1 MADPRAH
8 AHPEPHE
15 PIDDGFENDPL
26 TELTRIVSDRGAPP
40 PAWTPPRPGGPYGR
54 ATPQAVTAT
63 RQPASARLPAM
74 QPYVPPVE
82 PPPPPPVM
90 AEPEPAPYVE
100 PAPIPVP
107 EAAEPAR
114 PAPRPP
120 VRPLFPTAAQAAL
133 DARAR
138 GATRA
143 TAQDSYAFFSEQRSR
158 GVAGRGL
165 TDPEGF
171 RDTAP
176 AAPAGGEDPLAELAR
191 LASDP
196 ALFERT
202 FRRPAQSVAPAPAQ
216 PAYDPVAEEEAG
228 LFDEPVAPRGAHRGA
243 VAPGYLD
250 DDAEDLARNQAPS
263 ATSTVDAYVPGDLES
278 HAVPEVEEPVQAAA
292 DPRRARDPYGDVDWA
307 AAVAA
312 ETAPPADEVRAA
324 DPYYD
329 DAPVW
334 RDPSGVPA
342 VDMADVDAEPAPSGA
357 GSAEEEVPARRSLFS
372 GMRGIGLVVGVLVVA
387 LAALL
392 GSRLFHGVTSD
403 GPPKVFEADESPM
416 KGPPPAV
423 AAEEDDRPGKAI
435 YDRVEGADASTAKL
449 VERPAAPVDVLPGVG
464 TATGSGL
471 PVGETGTVM
480 EPRRVR
486 TVVVRPDGTIVPGQ
500 TSESTAVPD
509 TAADTLPEP
518 LPQTDR
524 NAMADLAVAGAD
536 AAPAESAV
544 TETSDT
550 PAEMPADSAATP
562 EPIGQP
568 QGPLRLPERRPTP
581 PTRTPAAAPQA
592 TAPAPVA
599 PAATSN
605 GPMSLIP
612 GTQTRPTQAPAE
624 TVAVPA
630 GSYVVQVTSQR
641 SREAALAAYQQLQR
655 KYPSVLGGRSPSIQ
669 TANLG
674 AKGTYYRV
682 RIPGG
687 SQAQAAQ
694 LCSRLKAAGGD
705 CVVTRN

>member
-15 PIDDGFENDPL
+15 PIDDGFEDDPL
-26 TELTRIVSDRGAPP
+26 TELTRIVSDRAAPP

-82 PPPPPPVM
+82 PPPPPPPVM
-90 AEPEPAPYVE
+90 AEPEPVPVVE

-107 EAAEPAR
+107 QAAEPLR

-143 TAQDSYAFFSEQRSR
+143 TAQDSYAFFAEQRSR
-158 GVAGRGL
+158 GAAARGL

-171 RDTAP
+171 RDAAP

-202 FRRPAQSVAPAPAQ
+202 FRRPAQPAPQAQ

-228 LFDEPVAPRGAHRGA
+228 LFDEPAASRGAPRGAAAR
-243 VAPGYLD
+243 GYLD

-278 HAVPEVEEPVQAAA
+278 HAVPEVEETHPAAA
-292 DPRRARDPYGDVDWA
+292 DPRRGRDPYGDVGWA
-307 AAVAA
+307 ATAAA
-312 ETAPPADEVRAA
+312 EAAPAADAGREA

-342 VDMADVDAEPAPSGA
+342 VDMSGVDNLSTPSADARGD
-357 GSAEEEVPARRSLFS
+357 EEVPERRSLFS
-372 GMRGIGLVVGVLVVA
+372 GARAIALVVGVLVVA
-387 LAALL
+387 LAVLL
-392 GSRLFHGVTSD
+392 GTRLFHGVTTD
-403 GPPKVFEADESPM
+403 GPPQVFEADESPM
-416 KGPPPAV
+416 KGPPPLA

-435 YDRVEGADASTAKL
+435 YDRVEGGDAASAKL

-464 TATGSGL
+464 TSSGNGL
-471 PVGETGTVM
+471 PVGENGTVM

-500 TSESTAVPD
+500 TSESTAVPE

-524 NAMADLAVAGAD
+524 SAMADLAVAGAAEPAAVASAETA
-536 AAPAESAV
+536 AAPVEEPAASAV
-544 TETSDT
+544 T
-550 PAEMPADSAATP
+550 AEPV
-562 EPIGQP
+562 GQP
-568 QGPLRLPERRPTP
+568 QGALRLPERRPATP
-581 PTRTPAAAPQA
+581 PTRTAAAAPQA
-592 TAPAPVA
+592 VAPAPAA
-599 PAATSN
+599 PATSN

-612 GTQTRPTQAPAE
+612 GTQTQTRPTQTPEE
-624 TVAVPA
+624 TTAPA
-630 GSYVVQVTSQR
+630 GSFVVQVTSQR
-641 SREAALAAYQQLQR
+641 TREAALAAYQQLQR
-655 KYPSVLGGRSPSIQ
+655 KFPSVLGGRAPSIQ
-669 TANLG
+669 AANLG